1 MPEPIIPA
9 ISLSKF
15 VAGVLGAAVSMSFI
29 KGSWKQKLVMAIGGV
44 ILSYYGTPFI
54 VTYFGLVAAEGLVG
68 FLLGSLGMSVMQKAF
83 ETIQAVRGS
92 AVVGALGDWLKR
104 KLGG

>member
-1 MPEPIIPA
+1 MAEPIFSS
-9 ISLSKF
+9 ISISKF
-15 VAGVLGAAVSMSFI
+15 TAGVLGALVSMSFV
-29 KGSWKQKLVMAIGGV
+29 KGTWQQKLVMAIGGV

-54 VTYFGLVAAEGLVG
+54 VTYFGLTAAEGLVG

-83 ETIQAVRGS
+83 ETIQAVRGH
-92 AVVGALGDWLKR
+92 AIVATIGDWVKK